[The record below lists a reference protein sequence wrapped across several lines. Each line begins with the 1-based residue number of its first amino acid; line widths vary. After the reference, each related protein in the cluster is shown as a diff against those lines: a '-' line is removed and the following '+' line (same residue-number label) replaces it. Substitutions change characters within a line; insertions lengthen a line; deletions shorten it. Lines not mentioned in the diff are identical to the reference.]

1 MSEEIAFFCS
11 ILVTYI
17 LYLHHKLYMLKKE
30 VKNFFDEITSDTI
43 TLPEQDFGKNKK
55 ENKDDNH

>member
-30 VKNFFDEITSDTI
+30 FCGFIDFLLSDDDKVKNTKES
-43 TLPEQDFGKNKK
+43 KNA
-55 ENKDDNH
+55 NH